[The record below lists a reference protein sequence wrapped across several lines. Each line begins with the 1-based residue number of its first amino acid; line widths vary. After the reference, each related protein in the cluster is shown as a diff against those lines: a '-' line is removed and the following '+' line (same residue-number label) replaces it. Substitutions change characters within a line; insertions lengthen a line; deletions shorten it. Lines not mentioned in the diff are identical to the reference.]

1 MYNQR
6 IQDMTRPLSF
16 QAMTSTGRAPPGQT
30 CIPQW
35 GCRWNPW
42 LPLQRP
48 GQELHPPATRPEG
61 SHRISDH
68 LMEWQSVFLEHMQHM
83 DIWWWYMDMS
93 TKKKHLNHQICWSTS
108 RCCILS
114 HKPICWIDWYTTLYY
129 PIEGGQP
136 YLVFQ
141 LPASHC
147 IRFHS
152 LHVQLMWARHVG
164 LEGHAMV
171 NTDDLIPGWW

>member
-1 MYNQR
+1 MRLSLKPMAPFAKTWTGTASASYKTWR
-6 IQDMTRPLSF
+6 ITPDLWSSHGMTFRIF
-16 QAMTSTGRAPPGQT
+16 RAYAAYGY
-30 CIPQW
+30 
-35 GCRWNPW
+35 
-42 LPLQRP
+42 
-48 GQELHPPATRPEG
+48 
-61 SHRISDH
+61 
-68 LMEWQSVFLEHMQHM
+68 LMIYGYFYQ
-83 DIWWWYMDMS
+83 
-93 TKKKHLNHQICWSTS
+93 KKHLNHQICWSTS

-114 HKPICWIDWYTTLYY
+114 HKPICWIDWYTTLYSTTLLKVVS
-129 PIEGGQP
+129 QP

-141 LPASHC
+141 LPASHR